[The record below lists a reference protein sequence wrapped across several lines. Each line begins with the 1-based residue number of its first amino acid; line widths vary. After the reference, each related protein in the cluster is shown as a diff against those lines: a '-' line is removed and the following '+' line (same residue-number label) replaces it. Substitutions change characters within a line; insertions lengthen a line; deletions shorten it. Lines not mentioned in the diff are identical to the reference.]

1 MVDCYELLQIS
12 PNADNDTIH
21 RVYKYLAARLHP
33 DNLQTG
39 DAAKFQRVKTAYD
52 VLSNAQRRREYDAKR
67 RELIS
72 ASPLSTTIDF
82 MDHLDGETNRRMA
95 ILAVLYYRR
104 RTSPNFPDV
113 PLAEIEERMGFPRD
127 YLDFAMWYLVKKK
140 YVLRSDNA
148 CFALTAEGVDFV
160 EHERAVLPVLN
171 GLLTST
177 TETVSEVDV
186 EITTH
191 KTEAVPIRRDWVS
204 GPAQGASAPTSG
216 SQIGRRTA
224 RTDRRLGIDRR
235 MGAPDERIIKIERR
249 QNTTDRRINMKDR
262 RAPK

>member
-12 PNADNDTIH
+12 PNADSDTIH

-67 RELIS
+67 RELIT
-72 ASPLSTTIDF
+72 ACPLSSTIDF

-171 GLLTST
+171 GLLTSS
-177 TETVSEVDV
+177 TESTAEDGE
-186 EITTH
+186 EIAIR
-191 KTEAVPIRRDWVS
+191 KAEAVPIRRDS
-204 GPAQGASAPTSG
+204 ANGSAQYAPSSTPG
-216 SQIGRRTA
+216 SHVGRRTA
-224 RTDRRLGIDRR
+224 RTDRRIGIDRR

-249 QNTTDRRINMKDR
+249 QNTEDRRVNLKDR
-262 RAPK
+262 RAGK

>member
-67 RELIS
+67 RELIT
-72 ASPLSTTIDF
+72 ASPLSSSIDF

-113 PLAEIEERMGFPRD
+113 PLARHRGAHGISQGLSRLCLVVPGEEEICLRGPIT
-127 YLDFAMWYLVKKK
+127 LA
-140 YVLRSDNA
+140 LRSLPRGSTLLSTN
-148 CFALTAEGVDFV
+148 
-160 EHERAVLPVLN
+160 ERFFPF
-171 GLLTST
+171 
-177 TETVSEVDV
+177 
-186 EITTH
+186 
-191 KTEAVPIRRDWVS
+191 
-204 GPAQGASAPTSG
+204 
-216 SQIGRRTA
+216 
-224 RTDRRLGIDRR
+224 
-235 MGAPDERIIKIERR
+235 
-249 QNTTDRRINMKDR
+249 
-262 RAPK
+262 